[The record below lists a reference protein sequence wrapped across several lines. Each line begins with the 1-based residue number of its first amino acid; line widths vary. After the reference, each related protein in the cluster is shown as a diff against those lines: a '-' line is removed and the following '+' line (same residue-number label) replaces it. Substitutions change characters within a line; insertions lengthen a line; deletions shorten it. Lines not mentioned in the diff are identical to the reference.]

1 MKYNEII
8 DKIKKFK
15 IDVEYGKI
23 EFDTD
28 NPFDHHEKFEIAM
41 EPFIEDLM
49 SAEDLSIMNDEY
61 SSTENLR
68 KLCENLKR
76 IELEELIIKKKVFL
90 DTLKNESY
98 NLIYHPISLK
108 SSQLLAHQVSK
119 FVIELEKIFDERE
132 EKKQNPEL
140 TLTKKIALLKSVGL
154 YDRIAEL
161 EGSIAYKAKIT
172 QLLTGGSLDT
182 ITKNIKNLNLDIKD
196 IDAKYTSY
204 QHVEDMKSLVSKIK
218 SQTRGKISSKSGNR

>member
-28 NPFDHHEKFEIAM
+28 NPFDHDEKFEIAM
-41 EPFIEDLM
+41 EPFIKDLM
-49 SAEDLSIMNDEY
+49 SADDLSITHNEF
-61 SSTENLR
+61 SSTENLSN
-68 KLCENLKR
+68 LCENMKR

-98 NLIYHPISLK
+98 NLIYHPVSKK
-108 SSQLLAHQVSK
+108 SSQLLAHQVSL
-119 FVIELEKIFDERE
+119 FVVELEKLFNERE
-132 EKKQNPEL
+132 EKEQTPEL
-140 TLTKKIALLKSVGL
+140 TLTKKIALLKSIGF
-154 YDRIAEL
+154 YDRILEL
-161 EGSIAYKAKIT
+161 DGSNAYKAKIT

-182 ITKNIKNLNLDIKD
+182 ITKNIKNLHLDIKD
-196 IDAKYTSY
+196 IDGKYTSY
-204 QHVEDMKSLVSKIK
+204 QHVEDMKSLVSQIK
-218 SQTRGKISSKSGNR
+218 SSTRGK

>member
-23 EFDTD
+23 EFDND
-28 NPFDHHEKFEIAM
+28 NPFDHDEKFEIAM
-41 EPFIEDLM
+41 EPFIKDLM
-49 SAEDLSIMNDEY
+49 SADDLSITHNEF
-61 SSTENLR
+61 SSTENLSN
-68 KLCENLKR
+68 LCENMKR

-98 NLIYHPISLK
+98 NLIYHPVSKK
-108 SSQLLAHQVSK
+108 SSQLLAHQVSL
-119 FVIELEKIFDERE
+119 FVVELEKVFNERE
-132 EKKQNPEL
+132 EKEQNPEL
-140 TLTKKIALLKSVGL
+140 TLTKKIALLKSIGF
-154 YDRIAEL
+154 YDRILEL
-161 EGSIAYKAKIT
+161 DGSNAYKAKIT

-204 QHVEDMKSLVSKIK
+204 QHVEDMKKLVSKIK
-218 SQTRGKISSKSGNR
+218 SETRGK

>member
-23 EFDTD
+23 VFETD
-28 NPFDHHEKFEIAM
+28 NPFDHDEKFEIAM
-41 EPFIEDLM
+41 EPFIEDLI
-49 SAEDLSIMNDEY
+49 SADDLSIMNDEY
-61 SSTENLR
+61 SSTVNLR
-68 KLCENLKR
+68 KLCENMKR

-98 NLIYHPISLK
+98 NLIYHPVSKK
-108 SSQLLAHQVSK
+108 SSQLLAHQVSL
-119 FVIELEKIFDERE
+119 FVVELEKVFDERV
-132 EKKQNPEL
+132 EKEQNPEL
-140 TLTKKIALLKSVGL
+140 TLTKKIALLKSIGF
-154 YDRIAEL
+154 YDRILEL
-161 EGSIAYKAKIT
+161 EGSNAYKAKIT

-182 ITKNIKNLNLDIKD
+182 ITKNIKNLYLDIQD

-204 QHVEDMKSLVSKIK
+204 QHVEDMKSLISQIK
-218 SQTRGKISSKSGNR
+218 STTRGK

>member
-28 NPFDHHEKFEIAM
+28 NPFDHDEKFEIAM
-41 EPFIEDLM
+41 EPFIMNLM
-49 SAEDLSIMNDEY
+49 SADDLSITHNEF
-61 SSTENLR
+61 SSTENLSN
-68 KLCENLKR
+68 LCENMKR

-98 NLIYHPISLK
+98 NLIYHPVSKK
-108 SSQLLAHQVSK
+108 SSQLLAHQVSL
-119 FVIELEKIFDERE
+119 FVVELEKVFNERE
-132 EKKQNPEL
+132 EKEQTPEL
-140 TLTKKIALLKSVGL
+140 TLTKKIALLKSIGF
-154 YDRIAEL
+154 YDRILEL
-161 EGSIAYKAKIT
+161 DGSNAYKAKIT

-182 ITKNIKNLNLDIKD
+182 ITKNIKNLDLEIEE
-196 IDAKYTSY
+196 IDPKYTSY
-204 QHVEDMKSLVSKIK
+204 QHVEDMKSLVSQIK
-218 SQTRGKISSKSGNR
+218 SSTRGK

>member
-1 MKYNEII
+1 MKYNEVI

-28 NPFDHHEKFEIAM
+28 NPFDHDEKFEIAM
-41 EPFIEDLM
+41 EPFIKNLM
-49 SAEDLSIMNDEY
+49 SADDLSITHNEF
-61 SSTENLR
+61 SSTENLSN
-68 KLCENLKR
+68 LCENLKR

-98 NLIYHPISLK
+98 NLIYHPVSKK
-108 SSQLLAHQVSK
+108 SSQLLAHQVSL
-119 FVIELEKIFDERE
+119 FVVELEKVFNERE
-132 EKKQNPEL
+132 EKEQNPEL
-140 TLTKKIALLKSVGL
+140 TLTKKIALLKSIGF
-154 YDRIAEL
+154 YDRILEL
-161 EGSIAYKAKIT
+161 EDSNAYKAKIT

-218 SQTRGKISSKSGNR
+218 SQTRGK

>member
-1 MKYNEII
+1 MKYSEVI

-15 IDVEYGKI
+15 IDVEFGKI
-23 EFDTD
+23 SFDSED
-28 NPFDHHEKFEIAM
+28 LFEI
-41 EPFIEDLM
+41 IEEEKKIMDDFL
-49 SAEDLSIMNDEY
+49 SKLLDCDDLSITHNEY
-61 SSTENLR
+61 SNTENLSA
-68 KLCENLKR
+68 LCKNIGR
-76 IELEELIIKKKVFL
+76 TELEELIIKKKAFL

-98 NLIYHPISLK
+98 NLIYHPISQK
-108 SSQLLAHQVSK
+108 SSKLLAHQVSL
-119 FVIELEKIFDERE
+119 FVIELENIFDERE

-182 ITKNIKNLNLDIKD
+182 ITKNKNIKNLKSDF
-196 IDAKYTSY
+196 SY
-204 QHVEDMKSLVSKIK
+204 
-218 SQTRGKISSKSGNR
+218 GK

>member
-1 MKYNEII
+1 MKYNKII

-23 EFDTD
+23 KFDTD

-68 KLCENLKR
+68 KLCENMKR

-98 NLIYHPISLK
+98 NLIYHPVSKK
-108 SSQLLAHQVSK
+108 SSQLLAHQVSL
-119 FVIELEKIFDERE
+119 FIIELEKIFDERE

-140 TLTKKIALLKSVGL
+140 TLTKKIALLKSIGF
-154 YDRIAEL
+154 YDNINEL
-161 EGSIAYKAKIT
+161 KGSNAYKAKIT

-182 ITKNIKNLNLDIKD
+182 ITKNIKNLDLDIKD
-196 IDAKYTSY
+196 IDGKYTSY
-204 QHVEDMKSLVSKIK
+204 QHVEDMKSLVSQIK
-218 SQTRGKISSKSGNR
+218 TTTREK

>member
-28 NPFDHHEKFEIAM
+28 NPFDHDEKFEIAM
-41 EPFIEDLM
+41 EPFIMNLM
-49 SAEDLSIMNDEY
+49 SADDLSITHNEF
-61 SSTENLR
+61 SSTENLSN
-68 KLCENLKR
+68 LCENMKR

-98 NLIYHPISLK
+98 NLIYHPVSKK
-108 SSQLLAHQVSK
+108 SSQLLAHQVSL
-119 FVIELEKIFDERE
+119 FVVELEKVFNERE
-132 EKKQNPEL
+132 EKEQNPEL
-140 TLTKKIALLKSVGL
+140 TLTKKIALLISIGF
-154 YDRIAEL
+154 YDRILEL
-161 EGSIAYKAKIT
+161 EDSNAYKAKIT

-182 ITKNIKNLNLDIKD
+182 ITKNIKNLHLDIKD
-196 IDAKYTSY
+196 IDGKYTSY
-204 QHVEDMKSLVSKIK
+204 QHVEDMKSLVSQIK
-218 SQTRGKISSKSGNR
+218 SSTRGK

>member
-28 NPFDHHEKFEIAM
+28 MSFDHDEKFEIAM
-41 EPFIEDLM
+41 EPFIKNLM
-49 SAEDLSIMNDEY
+49 SADDLSITHNEY
-61 SSTENLR
+61 SNTENLGT
-68 KLCENLKR
+68 LCKNVGR
-76 IELEELIIKKKVFL
+76 TELEELIIKKKEFL

-98 NLIYHPISLK
+98 NLIYHPISQK
-108 SSQLLAHQVSK
+108 SSKLLAHQVSL
-119 FVIELEKIFDERE
+119 FVIELERIFDERE

-140 TLTKKIALLKSVGL
+140 TLTKKIALLKSIGF
-154 YDRIAEL
+154 YDKIKKL
-161 EGSIAYKAKIT
+161 EGSNAYRAKIT
-172 QLLTGGSLDT
+172 QLVTGGSLDT

-218 SQTRGKISSKSGNR
+218 SQTREK

>member
-28 NPFDHHEKFEIAM
+28 NPFDHDEKFEIAM
-41 EPFIEDLM
+41 EPFIMNLM
-49 SAEDLSIMNDEY
+49 SADDLSITHNEF
-61 SSTENLR
+61 SSTENLSN
-68 KLCENLKR
+68 LCENMKR

-98 NLIYHPISLK
+98 NLIYHPVSKK
-108 SSQLLAHQVSK
+108 SSQLLAHQVSL
-119 FVIELEKIFDERE
+119 FVVELEKLFNERE
-132 EKKQNPEL
+132 EKEQTPEL
-140 TLTKKIALLKSVGL
+140 TLTKKIALLKSIGF
-154 YDRIAEL
+154 YDRILEL
-161 EGSIAYKAKIT
+161 DGSNAYKAKIT

-182 ITKNIKNLNLDIKD
+182 ITKNIKNLDLEIEE
-196 IDAKYTSY
+196 IDPKYTSY
-204 QHVEDMKSLVSKIK
+204 QHVEDMKSLVSQIK
-218 SQTRGKISSKSGNR
+218 SSTRGK

>member
-28 NPFDHHEKFEIAM
+28 NPFDHDEKFEIAM
-41 EPFIEDLM
+41 EPFIKDLM
-49 SAEDLSIMNDEY
+49 SADDLSITHNEF
-61 SSTENLR
+61 SSTENLSN
-68 KLCENLKR
+68 LCENMKR

-98 NLIYHPISLK
+98 NLIYHPVSKK
-108 SSQLLAHQVSK
+108 SSQLLAHQVSL
-119 FVIELEKIFDERE
+119 FVVELEKVFNERE
-132 EKKQNPEL
+132 EKEQNPEL
-140 TLTKKIALLKSVGL
+140 TLTKKIALLKSIGF
-154 YDRIAEL
+154 YDRILEL
-161 EGSIAYKAKIT
+161 DGSNAYKAKIT

-182 ITKNIKNLNLDIKD
+182 ITKNIKNLDLEIEE
-196 IDAKYTSY
+196 IDPKYTSY
-204 QHVEDMKSLVSKIK
+204 QHVEDMKSLISQIK
-218 SQTRGKISSKSGNR
+218 STTRGK

>member
-1 MKYNEII
+1 MKYNEAIER
-8 DKIKKFK
+8 IKKFK

-23 EFDTD
+23 VFDTD
-28 NPFDHHEKFEIAM
+28 NPFDHDEKFEIAM

-49 SAEDLSIMNDEY
+49 SADDLSLTQNEF

-68 KLCENLKR
+68 NLCENYSR
-76 IELEELIIKKKVFL
+76 IDLEELIIKKKEFL
-90 DTLKNESY
+90 AILKYESY
-98 NLIYHPISLK
+98 NLIYHPISKK
-108 SSQLLAHQVSK
+108 SLRLLAHQVSL
-119 FVIELEKIFDERE
+119 FVIELEKVFDERE

-154 YDRIAEL
+154 YDKIAEL

-196 IDAKYTSY
+196 IDGKYTSY

-218 SQTRGKISSKSGNR
+218 SQTRGK

>member
-15 IDVEYGKI
+15 IDVEFGKI
-23 EFDTD
+23 SFDSED
-28 NPFDHHEKFEIAM
+28 LFEI
-41 EPFIEDLM
+41 IEEEKKIMDDFL
-49 SAEDLSIMNDEY
+49 SKLLDCDDLSITHNEY
-61 SSTENLR
+61 SNTENLST
-68 KLCENLKR
+68 LCKNIGR
-76 IELEELIIKKKVFL
+76 TELEELIIKKKEFL

-98 NLIYHPISLK
+98 NLIYHPISQK
-108 SSQLLAHQVSK
+108 SSKLLAHQVSL
-119 FVIELEKIFDERE
+119 FVIELENIFDERE

-140 TLTKKIALLKSVGL
+140 TLTKKIALLKSIGF
-154 YDRIAEL
+154 YDKIKKL
-161 EGSIAYKAKIT
+161 EGSNAYRAKIT
-172 QLLTGGSLDT
+172 QLVTGGSLDT

-218 SQTRGKISSKSGNR
+218 SQTREK

>member
-28 NPFDHHEKFEIAM
+28 NPFDFNEKFEIAM
-41 EPFIEDLM
+41 EPFIKDLM
-49 SAEDLSIMNDEY
+49 SADDLSITHNEF
-61 SSTENLR
+61 SSTENLSN
-68 KLCENLKR
+68 LCENMKR

-90 DTLKNESY
+90 DTLKNEGY
-98 NLIYHPISLK
+98 NLIYHPISMK
-108 SSQLLAHQVSK
+108 SSQLLAHQVSL
-119 FVIELEKIFDERE
+119 FVVELEKVFNERE
-132 EKKQNPEL
+132 EKEQNPEL
-140 TLTKKIALLKSVGL
+140 TLTKKIALLKSIGF
-154 YDRIAEL
+154 YDRILEL
-161 EGSIAYKAKIT
+161 EGSNAYKAKIT

-182 ITKNIKNLNLDIKD
+182 ITKNIKNLDLDIKD

-204 QHVEDMKSLVSKIK
+204 QHVEDMKNLVSKIR
-218 SQTRGKISSKSGNR
+218 SETRGK

>member
-28 NPFDHHEKFEIAM
+28 MSFDHDEKFEIAM
-41 EPFIEDLM
+41 EPFIKNLM
-49 SAEDLSIMNDEY
+49 SADDLSITHNEY
-61 SSTENLR
+61 SNTENLGT
-68 KLCENLKR
+68 LCKNVGR
-76 IELEELIIKKKVFL
+76 TELEELIIKKKEFL

-98 NLIYHPISLK
+98 NLIYHPISRK
-108 SSQLLAHQVSK
+108 SSKLLAHQVSL
-119 FVIELEKIFDERE
+119 FVIELERIFDERE

-140 TLTKKIALLKSVGL
+140 TLTKKIALLKSIGF
-154 YDRIAEL
+154 YDKIKKL
-161 EGSIAYKAKIT
+161 EGSNAYRAKIT
-172 QLLTGGSLDT
+172 QLVTGGSLDT

-218 SQTRGKISSKSGNR
+218 SQTREK

>member
-28 NPFDHHEKFEIAM
+28 NPFDHDEKFEIAM
-41 EPFIEDLM
+41 EPFIKDLM
-49 SAEDLSIMNDEY
+49 SADDLSITQNEF
-61 SSTENLR
+61 SSTENLSN
-68 KLCENLKR
+68 LCENMKR

-98 NLIYHPISLK
+98 NLIYHPVSKK
-108 SSQLLAHQVSK
+108 SSQLLAHQVSL
-119 FVIELEKIFDERE
+119 FVVELEKVFNERE
-132 EKKQNPEL
+132 EKEQNPEL
-140 TLTKKIALLKSVGL
+140 TLTKKIALLKSIGF
-154 YDRIAEL
+154 YDRILEL
-161 EGSIAYKAKIT
+161 DGSNAYKAKIT

-182 ITKNIKNLNLDIKD
+182 ITKNIKNLHLDIKD
-196 IDAKYTSY
+196 IDGKYTSY
-204 QHVEDMKSLVSKIK
+204 QHVEDMKSLVSQIK
-218 SQTRGKISSKSGNR
+218 SSTRGK

>member
-28 NPFDHHEKFEIAM
+28 NPFDHDEKFEIAM
-41 EPFIEDLM
+41 EPFIKDLM
-49 SAEDLSIMNDEY
+49 SADDLSITQNEF
-61 SSTENLR
+61 SSTENLSN
-68 KLCENLKR
+68 LCENMKR

-98 NLIYHPISLK
+98 NLIYHPVSKK
-108 SSQLLAHQVSK
+108 SSQLLAHQVSL
-119 FVIELEKIFDERE
+119 FVVELEKVFNERE
-132 EKKQNPEL
+132 EKEQNPEL
-140 TLTKKIALLKSVGL
+140 TLTKKIALLKSIGF
-154 YDRIAEL
+154 YDRILEL
-161 EGSIAYKAKIT
+161 EDSNAYKAKIT

-182 ITKNIKNLNLDIKD
+182 ITKNIKNLHLDIKD
-196 IDAKYTSY
+196 IDGKYTSY
-204 QHVEDMKSLVSKIK
+204 QHVEDMKSLVSQIK
-218 SQTRGKISSKSGNR
+218 SSTRGK

>member
-1 MKYNEII
+1 MKYSEII

-23 EFDTD
+23 VFETD
-28 NPFDHHEKFEIAM
+28 NPFDHDEKFEIAM

-49 SAEDLSIMNDEY
+49 SADDLYIMNDEY
-61 SSTENLR
+61 SSTVNLR
-68 KLCENLKR
+68 KLCENMKR

-98 NLIYHPISLK
+98 NLIYHPVSKK
-108 SSQLLAHQVSK
+108 SSQLLAHQVSL
-119 FVIELEKIFDERE
+119 FVVELEKVFNERE
-132 EKKQNPEL
+132 EKEQNPEL
-140 TLTKKIALLKSVGL
+140 TLTKKIALLKSIGF
-154 YDRIAEL
+154 YDRILEL
-161 EGSIAYKAKIT
+161 EGSNAYKAKIT

-182 ITKNIKNLNLDIKD
+182 ITKDIKNLYLDIQD

-204 QHVEDMKSLVSKIK
+204 QHEEDMKSLISQIK
-218 SQTRGKISSKSGNR
+218 STTRGK

>member
-28 NPFDHHEKFEIAM
+28 NPFDHDEKFEIAM
-41 EPFIEDLM
+41 EPFIMNLM
-49 SAEDLSIMNDEY
+49 SADDLSITHNEF
-61 SSTENLR
+61 SSTENLSN
-68 KLCENLKR
+68 LCENMKR

-98 NLIYHPISLK
+98 NLIYHPVSKK
-108 SSQLLAHQVSK
+108 SSQLLAHQVSL
-119 FVIELEKIFDERE
+119 FVVELEKLFNERE
-132 EKKQNPEL
+132 EKEQTPEL
-140 TLTKKIALLKSVGL
+140 TLTKKIALLKSIGF
-154 YDRIAEL
+154 YDRILEL
-161 EGSIAYKAKIT
+161 EDSNAYKAKIT

-182 ITKNIKNLNLDIKD
+182 ITKNIKNLDLEIEE
-196 IDAKYTSY
+196 IDPKYTSY
-204 QHVEDMKSLVSKIK
+204 QHVEDMKSLVSQIK
-218 SQTRGKISSKSGNR
+218 SSTRGK

>member
-28 NPFDHHEKFEIAM
+28 NPFDYNEKFEIAM
-41 EPFIEDLM
+41 EPFIKDLM
-49 SAEDLSIMNDEY
+49 SADDLSITHNEF
-61 SSTENLR
+61 SSTENLSN
-68 KLCENLKR
+68 LCENMKR

-98 NLIYHPISLK
+98 NLIYHPVSKK
-108 SSQLLAHQVSK
+108 SSQLLAHQVSL
-119 FVIELEKIFDERE
+119 FVVELEKVFNERE
-132 EKKQNPEL
+132 EKEQNPEL
-140 TLTKKIALLKSVGL
+140 TLTKKIALLKSIGF
-154 YDRIAEL
+154 YDRILEL
-161 EGSIAYKAKIT
+161 EDSNAYKAKIT

-182 ITKNIKNLNLDIKD
+182 ITKNIKNLHLDIKD
-196 IDAKYTSY
+196 IDGKYTSY

-218 SQTRGKISSKSGNR
+218 SETRGK